1 MLRDL
6 AYAAFHCSSL
16 RALAASTSPCETKRE
31 PTTPD
36 EIEGMASSS
45 AMVEMMMQ
53 AGGEVALICSS
64 RAPPHSVHG

>member
-16 RALAASTSPCETKRE
+16 RALAASTSFCETKRE

-45 AMVEMMMQ
+45 AM
-53 AGGEVALICSS
+53 GGDDDASLRRALICSS